1 MTITKMAL
9 LKEPT
14 LFEGWRDDLVLGEDF
29 GDDELGEDD
38 FGDDELGEDDFGDDE
53 LGEDEDEDDF
63 GASRRRRRGS
73 RRRRRLSKR
82 GSSTTGKKKMANKWG
97 MTILSNS
104 VTTSGTTSAS
114 LSFRLQHHFLAEDIT
129 AIGSTAGAR
138 ITSIMFGDRVIW
150 SVPGG
155 APVELFA
162 VNGMVRKFLDNQRI
176 PAGLDITIAGTV
188 ATAGDTLS
196 ITLVG
201 RKPLNNC

>member
-1 MTITKMAL
+1 MTITKMAML
-9 LKEPT
+9 QEPT

-29 GDDELGEDD
+29 GDDELG
-38 FGDDELGEDDFGDDE
+38 DDE
-53 LGEDEDEDDF
+53 LGEDELGEDELGDDELGDDEDDDDF

-82 GSSTTGKKKMANKWG
+82 GSSTSTGKKKMAKWG

-176 PAGLDITIAGTV
+176 PAGLDITVAGTV